1 MVQWTLFLGAVLTSS
16 LVFWARDRIQIPGQA
31 AARVQPHLHWLL
43 SLAGALCAAA
53 AGVFSLS
60 APGYRSTVT
69 NVIHYNAWT
78 RAGTALAVLVLVV
91 VLFLA
96 ALPDAWVKVPMNGT
110 LALGVALL
118 PVLLL
123 TLTGDLVSTAQGVYM
138 AIADPVARALRGV
151 LPK

>member
-1 MVQWTLFLGAVLTSS
+1 MIQWTLFLGAAITSG

-31 AARVQPHLHWLL
+31 AAKVQPHLHWLL
-43 SLAGALCAAA
+43 SLIGTLCAAA
-53 AGVFSLS
+53 AGAFSLS

-69 NVIHYNAWT
+69 NIIHYNAWT
-78 RAGTALAVLVLVV
+78 RSGTALAVLALIV

-96 ALPDAWVKVPMNGT
+96 ALPDALVKVPMNGG
-110 LALGVALL
+110 LAVGVVVL

-138 AIADPVARALRGV
+138 AVANPVANTLRGV